1 MESIF
6 KKIMGWRNY
15 LNKLTEQNCTQ
26 EAFDTHW
33 VAPLGPNASG
43 FEQDLVQYLGND
55 IQVGALS
62 SGTAAISLL
71 CDTSKYQVSSLQK
84 SWNKYGWGT

>member
-15 LNKLTEQNCTQ
+15 LNELTEQNCTQ

-43 FEQDLVQYLGND
+43 FEHDLVQYLGNEV
-55 IQVGALS
+55 QVGAIS
-62 SGTAAISLL
+62 SGTAAISIL
-71 CDTSKYQVSSLQK
+71 CTRLRYQVSSLQT
-84 SWNKYGWGT
+84 SWNKYG

>member
-1 MESIF
+1 
-6 KKIMGWRNY
+6 MGE
-15 LNKLTEQNCTQ
+15 TEQNSTQ

-33 VAPLGPNASG
+33 VAHLGPNASG

-55 IQVGALS
+55 IQVGVLS
-62 SGTAAISLL
+62 SGTAAISIL
-71 CDTSKYQVSSLQK
+71 CATSRHQVSSLQT